1 MSLFTSK
8 PFGVT
13 VEVFLLTVTFTL
25 ALFFWWSVIVS
36 TASPA
41 FFPSISTIIVPSKP
55 LPEATFSLEEV
66 TFIPLAGV
74 LTLMVVLFPSTRV
87 TCVVLTENVL
97 LSPLSSFLPQLNRV
111 VATTAAVRIRVVVF
125 IFTNFF
131 YIILFPIRYK
141 NSIFF

>member
-1 MSLFTSK
+1 M
-8 PFGVT
+8 
-13 VEVFLLTVTFTL
+13 
-25 ALFFWWSVIVS
+25 VS
-36 TASPA
+36 TAAPA

-87 TCVVLTENVL
+87 TCVELTENVL
-97 LSPLSSFLPQLNRV
+97 LSPLSSFLPQLKIV

-125 IFTNFF
+125 IFTKFF
-131 YIILFPIRYK
+131 ILYYFQFATKVVYFFKICKKKRVNLCRIICCFYN
-141 NSIFF
+141 NSL